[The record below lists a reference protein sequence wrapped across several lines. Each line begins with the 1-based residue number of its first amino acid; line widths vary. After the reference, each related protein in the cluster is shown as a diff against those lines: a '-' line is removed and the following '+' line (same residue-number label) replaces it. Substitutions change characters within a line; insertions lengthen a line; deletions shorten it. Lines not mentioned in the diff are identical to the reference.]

1 MFLFRGRGKRLE
13 KLNTRRYVSHYQKD
27 EPIGIYIHVPFCVR
41 KCPYCDFYSV
51 ATGDFDPGALYDD
64 YTNAVITGLSETAG
78 INSTLRVDTVYFGGG
93 TPTLLG
99 GERLSS
105 ILRYVK
111 KSFDVDPKA
120 EITLEANPGTL
131 KESDALLL
139 VKNGF
144 NRISIGV
151 QSFSNHELSRLGRIH
166 SAETAAEAIKLA
178 KRSGFSNISIDLMY
192 GTPGQSMNTWGKT
205 LTLAVTAG
213 VQHISLYSLT
223 IEEGTPYGIVTP
235 PHIPD
240 DDQVADMYLNAVK
253 YLEANGFRQYEI
265 SNFSLPGRECR
276 HNLKYW
282 HCQEYL
288 GYGPGAHS
296 YYKDA
301 RYSYIR
307 DLAAYIDA
315 MKTGSEGLIDG
326 DPEIIRPRERVG
338 EYLMLGLRLREGISE
353 GDFRRNYARDFAP
366 VRKALLPYL
375 KTGHVREENGRFS
388 LTPEGFLISNRIISD
403 VLDAAREEGA
413 RP

>member
-205 LTLAVTAG
+205 LTLAVAAG

>member
-1 MFLFRGRGKRLE
+1 MFFFRKNGKRLE
-13 KLNTRRYVSHYQKD
+13 KLNTRRYVPHYQKD
-27 EPIGIYIHVPFCVR
+27 EPIGIYIHVPFCVQ

-51 ATGDFDPGALYDD
+51 ATGDFDAAPLYDD
-64 YTNAVITGLSETAG
+64 YTNAVITGLAETAS
-78 INSTLRVDTVYFGGG
+78 INSSLRVDTIYFGGG

-105 ILRYVK
+105 ILKYVRK
-111 KSFDVDPKA
+111 CFDVDPRA
-120 EITLEANPGTL
+120 EVTLEANPGTL
-131 KESDALLL
+131 RESDAMLL
-139 VKNGF
+139 VKSGF

-151 QSFSNHELSRLGRIH
+151 QSFSNLELSRLGRIH
-166 SAETAAEAIKLA
+166 SAETAAQAIKLA
-178 KRSGFSNISIDLMY
+178 KRAGFSNISIDLMY
-192 GTPGQSMNTWGKT
+192 GTPGQSMTTWGKT
-205 LTLAVTAG
+205 LTLAVAAG

-235 PHIPD
+235 PNIPD
-240 DDQVADMYLNAVK
+240 DDQAADMYLNAVK
-253 YLEANGFRQYEI
+253 YLESNGFRQYEI

-282 HCQEYL
+282 RCQEYL

-353 GDFRRNYARDFAP
+353 ADYKRKHARDFGPIRA
-366 VRKALLPYL
+366 ALLPYV
-375 KTGHVREENGRFS
+375 KTGHVREEGGRFS

-403 VLDAAREEGA
+403 VLDTAREEGT
-413 RP
+413 RS

>member
-1 MFLFRGRGKRLE
+1 MFLFGGRGKRYE
-13 KLNTRRYVSHYQKD
+13 KLNTARYAPHYRKD
-27 EPIGIYIHVPFCVR
+27 EPIGIYIHIPFCVR
-41 KCPYCDFYSV
+41 KCPYCDFYSI
-51 ATGDFDPGALYDD
+51 ATENFDPIPLYDD

-78 INSTLRVDTVYFGGG
+78 INSTLKVDTVYFGGG

-105 ILRYVK
+105 ILKYVRK
-111 KSFDVDPKA
+111 CFVVDPKA

-131 KESDALLL
+131 RESDARLL

-151 QSFSNHELSRLGRIH
+151 QSFSNHELVRLGRIH
-166 SAETAAEAIKLA
+166 SAEQAAESIKLA

-192 GTPGQSMNTWGKT
+192 GISGQSMKTWGKT
-205 LTLAVTAG
+205 LTLAVAAG

-223 IEEGTPYGIVTP
+223 IEEGTPYGIMTP
-235 PHIPD
+235 PQIPED
-240 DDQVADMYLNAVK
+240 DEVADMYLNAVQ
-253 YLEANGFRQYEI
+253 YLESNGFHQYEI
-265 SNFSLPGRECR
+265 SNFALTGRECR

-282 HCQEYL
+282 KCREYL

-307 DLAAYIDA
+307 DLPAYINA

-353 GDFRRNYARDFAP
+353 AEFRRNHARDFAP
-366 VRKALLPYL
+366 VKAALLPYV
-375 KTGHVREENGRFS
+375 KTGHVREERGRYS
-388 LTPEGFLISNRIISD
+388 LTPEGFLISNRIIAD
-403 VLDAAREEGA
+403 VLDAAREEGVRA
-413 RP
+413 